1 MNVTAGKASEGGVKQ
16 RKRSY
21 VHDNKG
27 FGEGDTTLWETGGFQ
42 KAWKQ
47 AVPLGHTDSTLKL
60 QNTVNSALAK
70 IQPVI

>member
-1 MNVTAGKASEGGVKQ
+1 MTTSQDWPGQHPPLTFQNVVSKASLQESFQ
-16 RKRSY
+16 E
-21 VHDNKG
+21 D
-27 FGEGDTTLWETGGFQ
+27 TLWETGGFQ

-60 QNTVNSALAK
+60 QNTLNSALAK

>member
-1 MNVTAGKASEGGVKQ
+1 MSGSQGAYWWYHKLRVFEWLTAGP
-16 RKRSY
+16 
-21 VHDNKG
+21 
-27 FGEGDTTLWETGGFQ
+27 FTLWETGGFQ

-60 QNTVNSALAK
+60 QNTLNSALAK